1 MQKIL
6 LSVIIVLFAIVA
18 ACEPE
23 HTAKSIYSLGVL
35 LGIAGQAVSE

>member
-6 LSVIIVLFAIVA
+6 LAVITALFAITAVY
-18 ACEPE
+18 EPE